1 MAVWLAVGL
10 WLCLGCRCAVVPS
23 GPVCRC
29 TKAREC
35 RDGLRGP
42 RTNPCILDTDYLRK
56 AFWWT
61 RARRSPSSSGRR
73 RRCDVRRFT
82 RLANYFRRFV
92 EGYAKVAEVNPRDPL
107 CGGYQ
112 RPRVLVRSSLS
123 PAPQNS
129 GATPAPPPPVPPND
143 VSTGATPAPPP
154 PVPPNDLFLSP
165 TFVQALATELDL
177 DPIFGPIRRGAAAAL
192 SRLVDRHGASV
203 TDPAPNPANRRAGR
217 FRCVVASCIAED
229 RSRRRRA
236 GCAGA
241 PRLP

>member
-92 EGYAKVAEVNPRDPL
+92 EGYAKVAEVNPTDPL
-107 CGGYQ
+107 SRRGFAAPR
-112 RPRVLVRSSLS
+112 RPRAVDGRPGPRESAGALLAPRSRHTRAHRPRSKPKGGAFQVRCGLLCRRG
-123 PAPQNS
+123 Q
-129 GATPAPPPPVPPND
+129 VPPAAGW
-143 VSTGATPAPPP
+143 VRRRSATA
-154 PVPPNDLFLSP
+154 
-165 TFVQALATELDL
+165 
-177 DPIFGPIRRGAAAAL
+177 
-192 SRLVDRHGASV
+192 V
-203 TDPAPNPANRRAGR
+203 TARAG
-217 FRCVVASCIAED
+217 
-229 RSRRRRA
+229 
-236 GCAGA
+236 GTLGA
-241 PRLP
+241 PRVQDRW